1 MQTVKYRI
9 KVPVLTLTFNRLK
22 KGLSCISEHPFTI
35 HALWYIR
42 VWSIRVSTRFLK
54 KIRVYKCPF
63 SGNFKG
69 IFLCEYSDYEMVK
82 GGYKGTHQYSF
93 KGSHKGKLPL
103 ICLGGKTFKKHCLI
117 FQMLSYNRVNCRKKV
132 FIDAMQAQIPD
143 PSYMV

>member
-1 MQTVKYRI
+1 MCTLGMLKDAFQNNAALLRDHSKNKKTGTEWAVGN
-9 KVPVLTLTFNRLK
+9 KVSITYL
-22 KGLSCISEHPFTI
+22 ISL

-69 IFLCEYSDYEMVK
+69 IFLCEYSDYELVK

-93 KGSHKGKLPL
+93 KGSHKGKLLL
-103 ICLGGKTFKKHCLI
+103 IWLVVK
-117 FQMLSYNRVNCRKKV
+117 
-132 FIDAMQAQIPD
+132 P
-143 PSYMV
+143 

>member
-1 MQTVKYRI
+1 MI
-9 KVPVLTLTFNRLK
+9 NVLTDY
-22 KGLSCISEHPFTI
+22 I

-69 IFLCEYSDYEMVK
+69 IFLCEYSDYELVK

-103 ICLGGKTFKKHCLI
+103 IWLGGKTLKYNVLKCNVQVNRLI
-117 FQMLSYNRVNCRKKV
+117 SCV
-132 FIDAMQAQIPD
+132 
-143 PSYMV
+143 